1 MTTAQLWLQYKNGAS
16 PELKKQIILTYTNLV
31 HYVIHNSKFISNKIF
46 DDRDYFQFGIEGLSE
61 AIDRFDPDY
70 GTKFETYA
78 IQRIRGKIID
88 ELRKV
93 QSKQKI
99 YTASEEE
106 VYHTTMSLNSPI
118 DDENNCQLY
127 EVISDESETPGDT
140 TEKNES
146 KELLLEAIKQLDE
159 KERLIITLYYYENM
173 NYAEIAKVIG
183 VTVSRVSQVHTKIIE
198 SLKKKL
204 AKLYD

>member
-1 MTTAQLWLQYKNGAS
+1 MGTAQLWLKYKNEAS
-16 PELKKQIILTYTNLV
+16 PELKRQIILNYTNLV

-61 AIDRFDPDY
+61 AIDRFDPEY

-93 QSKQKI
+93 QSKLKV
-99 YTASEEE
+99 YTTTEDELYYS
-106 VYHTTMSLNSPI
+106 TMSLNSSI
-118 DDENNCQLY
+118 DEDNNCQLY
-127 EVISDESETPGDT
+127 EVISDESETPGDKA
-140 TEKNES
+140 EKNET
-146 KELLLEAIKQLDE
+146 KELLLDAIKKLDE
-159 KERLIITLYYYENM
+159 KERLIITLYYYENL

-183 VTVSRVSQVHTKIIE
+183 VTVSRVSQVHSKIIE
-198 SLKKKL
+198 ALKKKL
-204 AKLYD
+204 THIYE